1 MSRYN
6 IIYYLLFFLLIL
18 GAFASMAQNEY
29 GIKILGL
36 VSASFSLLF
45 SIQFLRLY
53 QKNSK
58 HDQYEGLEV
67 ISLAVLAA
75 ILTMRVFY
83 IRIQFVEIAF
93 GAAGFVLIVIYV
105 IKLMQSWKD
114 ISPRNKVLASLV
126 AMFYGSIVLY
136 LISMIT
142 VPFLPQL
149 AEPSGGVAFALLIA
163 FAVVSMMRK
172 DILLD
177 EEKMSGIR
185 YVKKFKDRSVVLV
198 ALFLLFT
205 AYMGLTKVG
214 AIPKIYSDQYPQAY
228 FELVEQAETG
238 KEKPVDGKFK
248 HEEFKEMYDRFVS
261 RNKTSE

>member
-1 MSRYN
+1 
-6 IIYYLLFFLLIL
+6 L
-18 GAFASMAQNEY
+18 
-29 GIKILGL
+29 
-36 VSASFSLLF
+36 
-45 SIQFLRLY
+45 
-53 QKNSK
+53 
-58 HDQYEGLEV
+58 

-93 GAAGFVLIVIYV
+93 GAAGFVLIVIYG
-105 IKLMQSWKD
+105 IKLIRLWKSIND
-114 ISPRNKVLASLV
+114 RSKLLALLI

-136 LISMIT
+136 LISMVT

-149 AEPSGGVAFALLIA
+149 AEPTGGLAFALLIG
-163 FAVVSMMRK
+163 FFVVSMVRK
-172 DILLD
+172 DILL
-177 EEKMSGIR
+177 EGEKTSGMS
-185 YVKKFKDRSVVLV
+185 YVKKLKDRSLVLV

-228 FELVEQAETG
+228 FELVEQAESG

-261 RNKTSE
+261 RKK